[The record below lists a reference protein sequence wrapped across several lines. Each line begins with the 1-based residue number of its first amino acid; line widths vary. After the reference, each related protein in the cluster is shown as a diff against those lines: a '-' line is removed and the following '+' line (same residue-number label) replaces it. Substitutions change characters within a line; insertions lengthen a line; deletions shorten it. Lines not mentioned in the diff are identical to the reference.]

1 MSVTN
6 ISEDLL
12 KSYVASSNT
21 WKEILQKC
29 GYTNYGN
36 NKYIKLLI
44 DKYAIDISH
53 LHQPTSNYL
62 RPRYKLQ
69 DILVCNSGYSCMVTL
84 KHRLIKEL
92 KWEHI
97 CKICNLKEWNS
108 KPIPLEIDH
117 INGIHNDNRI
127 ENLQF
132 ICPNCHAQTDTYKG
146 KNIKNKGVKIQY
158 KCIDCANT
166 VYDSNSRCIKCNSI
180 KRRVVE
186 RPEYNQL
193 IEDSKSMSREKIA
206 NKYGVSRTSIIRWFK
221 YYENQI

>member
-1 MSVTN
+1 
-6 ISEDLL
+6 
-12 KSYVASSNT
+12 
-21 WKEILQKC
+21 
-29 GYTNYGN
+29 
-36 NKYIKLLI
+36 
-44 DKYAIDISH
+44 
-53 LHQPTSNYL
+53 
-62 RPRYKLQ
+62 
-69 DILVCNSGYSCMVTL
+69 MVTL

-108 KPIPLEIDH
+108 KPIHLEIDH

-221 YYENQI
+221 YYENQL

>member
-1 MSVTN
+1 MA
-6 ISEDLL
+6 ISDLSEEQF
-12 KSYVASSNT
+12 KTYAIESKN
-21 WKEILQKC
+21 WKEFMIRC
-29 GYTNYGN
+29 GYTNLGS
-36 NKYIKLLI
+36 KQYIKRKIELFE
-44 DKYAIDISH
+44 IDISH
-53 LHQPTSNYL
+53 FTNIRRTKKYTDEELFKENSEYSN
-62 RPRYKLQ
+62 
-69 DILVCNSGYSCMVTL
+69 MVGI
-84 KHRLIKEL
+84 KKRLIKKFGWKYECSN
-92 KWEHI
+92 
-97 CKICNLKEWNS
+97 CKLSEWMNQ
-108 KPIPLEIDH
+108 PIPIEIDH
-117 INGIHNDNRI
+117 INGTHTDNII
-127 ENLQF
+127 ENLRF
-132 ICPNCHAQTDTYKG
+132 LCPNCHALTDTYKG